1 MKAVWNKV
9 EQREVPEEIAYQSL
23 YSDKKVVK
31 HKEQSSN
38 RNINNEQETRYKDDL
53 QFLNRFDRKNILQL

>member
-1 MKAVWNKV
+1 M
-9 EQREVPEEIAYQSL
+9 PEEIAYQSL